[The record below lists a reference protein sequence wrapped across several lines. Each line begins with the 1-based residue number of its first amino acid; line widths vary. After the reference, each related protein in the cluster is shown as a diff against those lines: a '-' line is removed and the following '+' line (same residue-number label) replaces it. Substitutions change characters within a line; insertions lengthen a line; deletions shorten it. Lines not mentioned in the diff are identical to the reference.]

1 MADEKMTVFD
11 TPESD
16 DIAYRPYNR
25 GALLRMAEKGRKY
38 SYWRYLGY
46 WEESDEIFMLKVIPG
61 ERPKTS
67 KLPRSWRRFELQGRF
82 GVDVIEVPDIVRPKY
97 MDVPLGTLT
106 HDEAQK
112 IRRQIVTRLAP
123 IRNLVSKKNFMAVVA
138 DSDTRTALVKAAVV
152 QSGMDESTLR
162 KRLTAYWW
170 YGCNRS
176 GMMPLKRGGEGK
188 KRRKFGGKKTG
199 PKPAGYLDSGAA
211 IDLGVQMNPLLY
223 ARMARAVQAYVID
236 KDMSYDEA
244 YDEYLDNDCFA
255 TTTVNGETV
264 EAPWDRRRAGSLYQ
278 FRRVCQEVLQDIRNR
293 KAKVGKEDA
302 DNDFTPRRGH
312 ATDLLDH
319 SKQILVLDGVT
330 LPVYLIRDAISCI
343 PMGLANGLAGVCLAS
358 GALAAMHVWPNAES
372 GDAYRYC
379 IFNAMSDKKKIAEEN
394 GLVSTDGLPR
404 GYWDAILVDG
414 GPAMSESM
422 LETVVKSLGMSRER
436 VRGYTGKAKGT
447 IESFNA
453 YLKKELDKYP
463 GSYTRKIRTRD
474 RQKRKDA
481 ADKALLTLAELR
493 QCVWLAI
500 DKLNMESEALEYYTT
515 EMRNATKPE
524 VLPVRADMMRYIQ
537 RIRRGDAAPDWSED
551 ELLLR
556 VLPFRQCANREGFIH
571 IGTTTYTSENLQ
583 KSWKP
588 KVARNNHKQ
597 NPKIWVCQLPGT
609 TNFLVWRKNDGSIEY
624 LHISERDANRY
635 GNMTPQEQK
644 LVARPTDLGKAA
656 KSRKRTNPNRRVRND
671 VYKRIE
677 AQAKRRIGDRLPMMA
692 TMGIAENKRQAI
704 VESDKELGKQ
714 LLGVLAQNQSLPAVS
729 VDKLMEPIVVQ
740 VYDEH
745 EDNTDLFEANFRA

>member
-1 MADEKMTVFD
+1 MSDEKMTVFD
-11 TPESD
+11 TPESY
-16 DIAYRPYNR
+16 DIAYRPYHR

-46 WEESDEIFMLKVIPG
+46 WEETDEIFMLAVKPG
-61 ERPKTS
+61 QRPKNS
-67 KLPRSWRRFELQGRF
+67 KLPRSWGRSELQGRF
-82 GVDVIEVPDIVRPKY
+82 GVDVIEVPDNVRPQY
-97 MDVPLGTLT
+97 MDVDLGTLT
-106 HDEAQK
+106 HDDAQK
-112 IRRQIVTRLAP
+112 IRRQIITRLAP
-123 IRNLVSKKNFMAVVA
+123 IRHLVSEKNFMAVVA
-138 DSDTRTALVKAAVV
+138 DSYTRNALVKAAVE
-152 QSGMDESTLR
+152 QSRMDESTLR

-170 YGCNRS
+170 FGCKRS
-176 GMMPLKRGGEGK
+176 GMMPLKRGGEGQ
-188 KRRKFGGKKTG
+188 KRCKFGAGKTG
-199 PKPAGYLDSGAA
+199 PKPAAYLETGAE

-223 ARMARAVQAYVID
+223 ARMARAVQMYVIER
-236 KDMSYDEA
+236 DMSYDEA
-244 YDEYLDNDCFA
+244 YDEYLENDCVA
-255 TTTVNGETV
+255 TTKVNGETV
-264 EAPWDRRRAGSLYQ
+264 EAPWDRRRAGSRYQ
-278 FRRVCQEVLQDIRNR
+278 FRRVCREVLQDIRNR
-293 KAKVGKEDA
+293 RAKVGEEDA
-302 DNDFTPRRGH
+302 GNDFTPRRGH

-358 GALAAMHVWPNAES
+358 GALAGMHIWPNAES

-379 IFNAMSDKKKIAEEN
+379 IFNAMSDKKKIAEEY

-422 LETVVKSLGMSRER
+422 METIVMSLGMSRER
-436 VRGYTGKAKGT
+436 VRSYTGKAKGT

-453 YLKKELDKYP
+453 YLKKELAKYP
-463 GSYTRKIRTRD
+463 GAYTRKVRTRD
-474 RQKRKDA
+474 KQKRKDA
-481 ADKALLTLAELR
+481 AGKAVLTLAELR

-524 VLPVRADMMRYIQ
+524 VLPVRADMMRHIQ

-556 VLPFRQCANREGFIH
+556 VLPFRLCANREGFIH
-571 IGTTTYTSENLQ
+571 IGTTTYTSENLK

-588 KVARNNHKQ
+588 KVGRNNHKH
-597 NPKIWVCQLPGT
+597 NPKVWVCQLPGT

-656 KSRKRTNPNRRVRND
+656 KSRKRTNPNRRVRNV

-677 AQAKRRIGDRLPMMA
+677 AQAKRRLGDRVPTMA
-692 TMGIAENKRQAI
+692 TLGIAENKRQAI

-729 VDKLMEPIVVQ
+729 VDKLMEPVAVH

-745 EDNTDLFEANFRA
+745 EDNSDLFEANFEA